1 MSPRDASP
9 PSTGRAGEA
18 HPLAVD
24 AATASALRLWVILSR
39 AQDAVAQHAMAHV
52 APHGLTIAEFG
63 ILEALYH
70 LGPLLLSEVQKRLLV
85 SSGGITFLVN
95 RLQAKG
101 LVERQS
107 CPSDRRARYAALTP
121 AGEALIARL
130 FPEHAAVVTEAMQAL
145 TPAEQQT
152 AADLLRR
159 LGLAAASTPPA
170 GRYHGT
176 ETG

>member
-1 MSPRDASP
+1 MSPRDSSP
-9 PSTGRAGEA
+9 PSTGGG
-18 HPLAVD
+18 HPLRVD
-24 AATASALRLWVILSR
+24 PATESALRLWVILSR

-52 APHGLTIAEFG
+52 ARHGLTIAEFG

-70 LGPLLLSEVQKRLLV
+70 VGPQLLSEVQKRLLV

-95 RLQAKG
+95 RLEAKG

-107 CPSDRRARYAALTP
+107 CPTDRRARYVALTP

-130 FPEHAAVVTEAMQAL
+130 FPEHAAMLTDTMQAL
-145 TPAEQQT
+145 SPAEQQT

-170 GRYHGT
+170 DR
-176 ETG
+176 

>member
-1 MSPRDASP
+1 MSPRDSSP
-9 PSTGRAGEA
+9 PSTGQPGGG
-18 HPLAVD
+18 HPLRVD
-24 AATASALRLWVILSR
+24 PATESALRLWVILSR

-52 APHGLTIAEFG
+52 ARHGLTIAEFG

-70 LGPLLLSEVQKRLLV
+70 VGPQLLSEVQKRLLV

-95 RLQAKG
+95 RLEAKG

-107 CPSDRRARYAALTP
+107 CPTDRRARYVALTP

-130 FPEHAAVVTEAMQAL
+130 FPEHAAMLTDTMQAL
-145 TPAEQQT
+145 SPAEQQT

-170 GRYHGT
+170 DR
-176 ETG
+176 

>member
-1 MSPRDASP
+1 MSPRDSSP
-9 PSTGRAGEA
+9 PSTGQLGGG
-18 HPLAVD
+18 HPLRVD
-24 AATASALRLWVILSR
+24 PATESALRLWVILSR

-52 APHGLTIAEFG
+52 ARHGLTIAEFG

-70 LGPLLLSEVQKRLLV
+70 VGPQLLSEVQKRLLV

-95 RLQAKG
+95 RLEAKG

-107 CPSDRRARYAALTP
+107 CPTDRRARYVALTP

-130 FPEHAAVVTEAMQAL
+130 FPEHAAMLTDTMQAL
-145 TPAEQQT
+145 SPAEQQT

-170 GRYHGT
+170 DR
-176 ETG
+176 

>member
-1 MSPRDASP
+1 MSPRDSSH
-9 PSTGRAGEA
+9 PSAGRPGTG
-18 HPLAVD
+18 HPLRVD
-24 AATASALRLWVILSR
+24 PATGSALRLWVILSR

-52 APHGLTIAEFG
+52 ARHGLTIAEFG

-70 LGPLLLSEVQKRLLV
+70 VGPQLLSEVQKRLLV
-85 SSGGITFLVN
+85 SSGGITFLVD
-95 RLQAKG
+95 RLVAKG

-107 CPSDRRARYAALTP
+107 CPTDRRARYVALTP

-130 FPEHAAVVTEAMQAL
+130 FPEHAAMLTDTMQAL
-145 TPAEQQT
+145 SPAEQET

-170 GRYHGT
+170 DR
-176 ETG
+176 